1 MKGPE
6 RPHTLQTATPFT
18 TSAAPAFG
26 ACPSR
31 RVGNPIRAGEDWPVT
46 F

>member
-18 TSAAPAFG
+18 TSVAPAFG
-26 ACPSR
+26 AGRSR
-31 RVGNPIRAGEDWPVT
+31 RVGNAIRTWEDCPVT